1 MIGSLYSAISGL
13 NSNNKAMSTI
23 GDNIA
28 NSSTYGFKSSSTLFA
43 NMLNESLGAGG
54 GDTPGAGVKVAGLS
68 ESWTQGSLEPT
79 GNSTDLAISGSGFFQ
94 VRDGGVA
101 GTDFYFTRVGAFRF
115 DADGYL
121 TNSEKLLVQ
130 GYNVSGGAVADP
142 PPAAPINI
150 QVDSTTHRNVSIA
163 DGGIITGVN
172 IAKGTTEELFQVS
185 LFNFNNLQG
194 LTKMGDG
201 LYCQSTESGAPV
213 SATGGVSGVA
223 GLGTVLSGNLEMS
236 NVDLA
241 TEFSRMIV
249 VQKAFQANAKVIT
262 TSDEILTSLINAK
275 R

>member
-1 MIGSLYSAISGL
+1 MIGSLYTAISGL
-13 NSNNKAMSTI
+13 NVNNKAMTTV

-28 NSSTYGFKSSSTLFA
+28 NTSTHGFKSSSTLFA

-79 GNSTDLAISGSGFFQ
+79 GNSTDLAISGAGFFQ

-101 GTDFYFTRVGAFRF
+101 GTDLFYTRAGAFNF
-115 DADGYL
+115 DASGYL
-121 TNSEKLLVQ
+121 VNPDGLLVQ
-130 GYNVSGGAVADP
+130 GYTMPVAAA
-142 PPAAPINI
+142 AAPANI
-150 QVDSTTHRNVSIA
+150 QVNSATHRNFTIE

-172 IAKGTTEELFQVS
+172 AATGVTEQLFQVS
-185 LFNFNNLQG
+185 LFNFTNLQG
-194 LTKMGDG
+194 LTKKGDG
-201 LYCQSTESGAPV
+201 LYAQSTESGAPV
-213 SATGGVSGVA
+213 DATGGISGDA
-223 GLGTVLSGNLEMS
+223 GLGSVIAGNLEMS

-249 VQKAFQANAKVIT
+249 IQKAFQANAKVIT
-262 TSDEILTSLINAK
+262 TSDEILTALINAK